1 MKNKNA
7 LFYILGMVSSIA
19 IIPILEELTTVILSW
34 VEYLKLKPSKLVLQG
49 NKEIQE
55 LQAETEEVNTCAIG
69 FHYSPEADDMEDSL
83 D

>member
-34 VEYLKLKPSKLVLQG
+34 VEYLKLKPNKLVLQG

-55 LQAETEEVNTCAIG
+55 LQAETEEVNICAI
-69 FHYSPEADDMEDSL
+69 SL
-83 D
+83 

>member
-34 VEYLKLKPSKLVLQG
+34 VEYLKLKPNKLVLQG

-69 FHYSPEADDMEDSL
+69 FHYNPDSDDMEDSL

>member
-1 MKNKNA
+1 MKNKNV

-34 VEYLKLKPSKLVLQG
+34 VEYLKLKPNKLVLQG

-69 FHYSPEADDMEDSL
+69 FHYNPETEFDDEYEE
-83 D
+83 

>member
-1 MKNKNA
+1 MY
-7 LFYILGMVSSIA
+7 LYIGNGSSIA
-19 IIPILEELTTVILSW
+19 IIPISEELTTVILSW

-69 FHYSPEADDMEDSL
+69 FHYNPDSGDMEDSL